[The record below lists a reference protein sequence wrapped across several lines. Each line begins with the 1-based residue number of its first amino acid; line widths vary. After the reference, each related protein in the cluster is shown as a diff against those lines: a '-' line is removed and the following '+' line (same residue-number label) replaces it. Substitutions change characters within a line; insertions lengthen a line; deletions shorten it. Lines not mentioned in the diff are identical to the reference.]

1 MTKQKAKRPYK
12 KIGTN
17 TDKYYSTLSERQ
29 RKIYVLRRRKNEK
42 LTENEFLVE
51 YNYEIKEHNGCCT
64 KYKLYEIFPKSFVNK
79 TLKKFER
86 LMKEAM
92 SKEEARE
99 YLALLNTKNSCEIS

>member
-12 KIGTN
+12 KIGTD
-17 TDKYYSTLSERQ
+17 TDKYYSTLPEHQ
-29 RKIYVLRRRKNEK
+29 RKIYVLRRGKNEK
-42 LTENEFLVE
+42 LSENEFIVE
-51 YNYEIKEHNGCCT
+51 YNYELKAHNGCCT

-86 LMKEAM
+86 LMKESM

>member
-12 KIGTN
+12 KIAMH
-17 TDKYYSTLSERQ
+17 KEFSTLPQHQ

-42 LTENEFLVE
+42 LTENEFIVE
-51 YNYEIKEHNGCCT
+51 YNYEMREHNGCCP
-64 KYKLYEIFPKSFVNK
+64 KYKLYEIFPKSFVDK
-79 TLKKFER
+79 TLRKFEA

>member
-29 RKIYVLRRRKNEK
+29 RKIYVLRRRKNQK
-42 LTENEFLVE
+42 LSENEFIVE
-51 YNYEIKEHNGCCT
+51 YNYEIKAHNGCCP
-64 KYKLYEIFPKSFVNK
+64 KHKLYQIFPKSFVNN

-92 SKEEARE
+92 SKEEARQ
-99 YLALLNTKNSCEIS
+99 YLALLNTRHS